1 MDKKYELTEEEKH
14 IENEADNYISMRGE
28 KRKRIE
34 NIIENT
40 RKNKAISLRLTNF
53 DLEKIK
59 EKAEK
64 EGIPYQTLI
73 TNVIHKYVTNQLYDK
88 NEMLK
93 SIKLL
98 REKKAI

>member
-1 MDKKYELTEEEKH
+1 MKKKYELAEEEKK
-14 IENEADNYISMRGE
+14 IEKELDNYTSIKGE
-28 KRKRIE
+28 KRKKIE
-34 NIIENT
+34 KIIENT
-40 RKNKAISLRLTNF
+40 KKNKAISLRLTNF

-59 EKAEK
+59 DKAEQ

-88 NEMLK
+88 DEILK

-98 REKKAI
+98 KEKEAI

>member
-1 MDKKYELTEEEKH
+1 MKKKYELTEEEKN
-14 IENEADNYISMRGE
+14 IEKELDNYISIKGE
-28 KRKRIE
+28 KRQKIE
-34 NIIENT
+34 KIIENT
-40 RKNKAISLRLTNF
+40 KKNRTISLRLTNF

-59 EKAEK
+59 DKAEQ

-88 NEMLK
+88 DEILK

-98 REKKAI
+98 KEKEAI